1 MQVLGEFLNVSKN
14 KLKIAPLDA
23 IGQVQNYLEIF
34 DCPKTTAVDVTEA
47 AMLAGEMK
55 LSYCDTLILTVSQ
68 RNGAT
73 IFLSE
78 DMHDGR
84 EIDGLRVVNPFVAA
98 NEALIFSMLS

>member
-1 MQVLGEFLNVSKN
+1 MQNQ
-14 KLKIAPLDA
+14 LKIAPLDA

-34 DCPKTTAVDVTEA
+34 DCLQTTAVDVTEA

-73 IFLSE
+73 ILLSE

-84 EIDGLRVVNPFVAA
+84 EIGGMRAVNPFVAA
-98 NEALIFSMLS
+98 NEALIFGMLS